1 MFESVY
7 RCSDA
12 QTNGHRLDSHPIS
25 SFYELE
31 IQEWSKQQEKPIQE
45 VKYLR
50 DSLLEQKGKILV
62 GRNLS
67 E

>member
-7 RCSDA
+7 RCTDA
-12 QTNGHRLDSHPIS
+12 QTNGPRLDFHPIS
-25 SFYELE
+25 SFYELK

-50 DSLLEQKGKILV
+50 DSLVEQKGKI